1 MRNLRKGFVVYNPQA
16 DESTKSAVG
25 ERIREFRV
33 RKSLLVSELARRVE
47 VSVSTLREW
56 ENGRSI
62 HGESY
67 SRLAHELGVHV
78 LELVEIER
86 LLQAAKQKC

>member
-1 MRNLRKGFVVYNPQA
+1 M
-16 DESTKSAVG
+16 SAVG

-33 RKSLLVSELARRVE
+33 RKSLSVSELARRVE

-62 HGESY
+62 QGEPY
-67 SRLAHELGVHV
+67 SRLARELGVHV
-78 LELVEIER
+78 LELLEGARPTGIYLELIEIER